1 MNMAFKSWIFLIILV
16 DSGETSAEDKPCDL
30 PLIENG
36 KIAQY
41 YYSFKSYYF
50 PMSKEKKLSY
60 TCVAGYTTESGSQD
74 ARITCTATGWS
85 PAPKCYKKCSKP
97 LLENGIFSDTKVSY
111 KIWEQLLY
119 RCASGY
125 QTPGGNADET
135 VQCLPEGWSSH
146 PSCAKKFESCLVPDL
161 HHGHYSTT
169 QRILKLNE
177 TLMYECDEGYHTRG
191 GNTIEKAVCRTYGW
205 SLTPNCT
212 KVTCFL
218 LSEIE
223 HGNFYPRKK
232 SYEEGDVVQFLCQKN
247 YSLNGSDLIQCY
259 DFGWYPEP
267 PICEDRRNK
276 CPPPP
281 QPPNA
286 NILTDLRTYHNG
298 AKVHLACQLNF
309 TMRGSEEIQCENGK
323 WTSPPSCIVLEA
335 KEKISCDQPP
345 PIEKGTAITEEKM
358 YYTGDTIRY
367 SCDHGYRINGSSV
380 ITCKMGKW
388 TSPPKCIE
396 TRETCPSPPAI
407 KSGASFGP
415 LLTNYTTGSSVKY
428 RCHRYH
434 ILEGP
439 ETVHCVQGKWTAQ
452 PTCLEPCT
460 LNVDDVS
467 NNNIEMKWR
476 LEGELFFL
484 HGETIDF
491 VCKQGYYLS
500 SSSRQSQ
507 LTVQCTRGKI
517 IYPTCIMEDP
527 KEKCGSPPIIKN
539 GDVIDP
545 RLTEYESD
553 SSVEYT
559 CFDHHFLQG
568 SNRVYCS
575 NGQWTTPPDCIE
587 PCILSKDVMDKNN
600 LILRWSF
607 DDKSY
612 SFHGEYIEFLCKENH
627 YGAPS
632 TSVFDFRI
640 QCSRGQLTYPR
651 CVERGR

>member
-1 MNMAFKSWIFLIILV
+1 MP
-16 DSGETSAEDKPCDL
+16 ETL
-30 PLIENG
+30 
-36 KIAQY
+36 Q
-41 YYSFKSYYF
+41 
-50 PMSKEKKLSY
+50 
-60 TCVAGYTTESGSQD
+60 VAGDIMSMPVPGVPPMLAPCSRGKPPLGSPQ
-74 ARITCTATGWS
+74 S
-85 PAPKCYKKCSKP
+85 PPTRYRSQSRHRSRRRSP
-97 LLENGIFSDTKVSY
+97 LSDRS
-111 KIWEQLLY
+111 
-119 RCASGY
+119 
-125 QTPGGNADET
+125 
-135 VQCLPEGWSSH
+135 
-146 PSCAKKFESCLVPDL
+146 SCLVPDL

-177 TLMYECDEGYHTRG
+177 TVMYECDEGYHTRG

-335 KEKISCDQPP
+335 KEKIPCDQPP
-345 PIEKGTAITEEKM
+345 PIEKGTAITEDKM

-367 SCDHGYRINGSSV
+367 SCDHGYRINGSNE

-407 KSGASFGP
+407 KNGASFGP

-507 LTVQCTRGKI
+507 LTVQCTHGKI
-517 IYPTCIMEDP
+517 IYPTCIMKDP

-587 PCILSKDVMDKNN
+587 PCTLSKDVMDKNN

-612 SFHGEYIEFLCKENH
+612 FFHGEYIEFLCKENH

>member
-1 MNMAFKSWIFLIILV
+1 IKSSIN
-16 DSGETSAEDKPCDL
+16 KPCDL

-60 TCVAGYTTESGSQD
+60 TCTAGYTTESGSQD
-74 ARITCTATGWS
+74 ARITCTATGWL

-97 LLENGIFSDTKVSY
+97 LLENGIFSDIKVSY

-146 PSCAKKFESCLVPDL
+146 PSCAKKFERCFVPDL

-218 LSEIE
+218 LSEID
-223 HGNFYPRKK
+223 HGNFYPKKK

-286 NILTDLRTYHNG
+286 NIFTDLRTYHNG
-298 AKVHLACQLNF
+298 AKVRLACQLNF
-309 TMRGSEEIQCENGK
+309 TMKGSEEIQCENGK
-323 WTSPPSCIVLEA
+323 WTSPPSCIVSEV
-335 KEKISCDQPP
+335 KEKIPCDQPP
-345 PIEKGTAITEEKM
+345 PIEKGTAVTEDKM

-367 SCDHGYRINGSSV
+367 RCDLGYSINGSNE

-396 TRETCPSPPAI
+396 TWETCPSPPAI
-407 KSGASFGP
+407 KNGASFRP
-415 LLTNYTTGSSVKY
+415 LLTNYTAGSSIKY

-434 ILEGP
+434 VLEGP

-460 LNVDDVS
+460 LNMDDMS

-484 HGETIDF
+484 HGDTIDF

-507 LTVQCTRGKI
+507 LKVQCTRGKLR
-517 IYPTCIMEDP
+517 YPTCIM
-527 KEKCGSPPIIKN
+527 KEKCGSPPVVKN
-539 GDVIDP
+539 GDVIGP

-559 CFDHHFLQG
+559 CFEHHFLQG
-568 SNRVYCS
+568 SNRIYS
-575 NGQWTTPPDCIE
+575 MQSHILILT
-587 PCILSKDVMDKNN
+587 CILNFIKEINYV
-600 LILRWSF
+600 SF
-607 DDKSY
+607 LS
-612 SFHGEYIEFLCKENH
+612 
-627 YGAPS
+627 PS
-632 TSVFDFRI
+632 TSMFDFRV

-651 CVERGR
+651 CIERGR